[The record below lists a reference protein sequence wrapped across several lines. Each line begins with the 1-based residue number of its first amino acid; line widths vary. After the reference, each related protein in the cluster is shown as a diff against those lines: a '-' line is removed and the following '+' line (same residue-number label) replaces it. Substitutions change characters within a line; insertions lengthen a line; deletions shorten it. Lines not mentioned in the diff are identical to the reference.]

1 MYEEQY
7 GENAYRCYGLK
18 GESVFETFM
27 LLIFFVV
34 NKRNGAE

>member
-7 GENAYRCYGLK
+7 GEYAYRCYGLK
-18 GESVFETFM
+18 GESVFETFV